1 MTAVYDQLTRTLS
14 TLLFRT
20 ILVGSVLITLR
31 FIYEGAYVVAGM
43 LVLTLTFLVYLMF
56 GEARWLE

>member
-1 MTAVYDQLTRTLS
+1 VYDPLTRILS

-20 ILVGSVLITLR
+20 ILVGSILLTLR
-31 FIYEGAYVVAGM
+31 YIYEGAYVVAGM
-43 LVLTLTFLVYLMF
+43 LVLTLTFLAYLMF